1 MEDEIKTDSCI
12 FCSIPKDR
20 ILKKFNYF
28 YVIEDAFPV
37 TEMHTLII
45 SNRHISNY
53 FDLSKEE
60 KDELP
65 PILEE
70 LKNLLLK
77 RDASIE
83 GFNIGINIGEAAGQT
98 VMHFHQHLIPR
109 RAGDVD
115 NPRGGVRGVIPA
127 KQQY

>member
-1 MEDEIKTDSCI
+1 MRFSNK
-12 FCSIPKDR
+12 
-20 ILKKFNYF
+20 
-28 YVIEDAFPV
+28 
-37 TEMHTLII
+37 MHTLII

-65 PILEE
+65 AILEE

-83 GFNIGINIGEAAGQT
+83 
-98 VMHFHQHLIPR
+98 VLILES
-109 RAGDVD
+109 
-115 NPRGGVRGVIPA
+115 ILE
-127 KQQY
+127 KQLSKLSCISISI